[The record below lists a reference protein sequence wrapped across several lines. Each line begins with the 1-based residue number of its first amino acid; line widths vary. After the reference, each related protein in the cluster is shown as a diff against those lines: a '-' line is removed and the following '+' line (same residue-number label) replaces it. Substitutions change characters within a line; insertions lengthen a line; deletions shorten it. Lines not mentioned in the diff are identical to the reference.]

1 MKIIILGCRS
11 EKRLP
16 PFFWKLCILTYFDVL
31 IMKMIV
37 KVGANLIF
45 MVKIIKNL

>member
-1 MKIIILGCRS
+1 MGVVPKSNYLH
-11 EKRLP
+11 
-16 PFFWKLCILTYFDVL
+16 FFKLCIFTYFDML
-31 IMKMIV
+31 ITKMIV